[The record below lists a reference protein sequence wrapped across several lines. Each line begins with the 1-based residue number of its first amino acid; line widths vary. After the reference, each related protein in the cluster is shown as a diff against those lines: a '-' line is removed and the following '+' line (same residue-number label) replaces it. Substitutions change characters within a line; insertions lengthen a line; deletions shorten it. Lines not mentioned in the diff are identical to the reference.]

1 MHPNETA
8 INDYVEGTSDPVERS
23 RVEQHL
29 ATCAACR
36 QLADDL
42 REIARATAS
51 LELREPPVR
60 AWGRIERAIALER
73 DASAPPSSGARAF
86 QASGNDAA
94 NDGLRSTGRARYGW
108 APWLAAAAVLVLA
121 TVVGLRFLPGRGQTD
136 NASTAVESTRPASA
150 ADAIERSCGCGSPL
164 RKRHQGPRADRQ
176 HRPGRASTRRPPP
189 PCRRTSP

>member
-23 RVEQHL
+23 SVEQHL

-36 QLADDL
+36 QLAGDL

-73 DASAPPSSGARAF
+73 DAAAPLSSNAPAVQASGARAF
-86 QASGNDAA
+86 QAGGKD
-94 NDGLRSTGRARYGW
+94 TGRARYRW
-108 APWLAAAAVLVLA
+108 APWLAAAAALVLA
-121 TVVGLRFLPGRGQTD
+121 T
-136 NASTAVESTRPASA
+136 
-150 ADAIERSCGCGSPL
+150 
-164 RKRHQGPRADRQ
+164 
-176 HRPGRASTRRPPP
+176 
-189 PCRRTSP
+189 